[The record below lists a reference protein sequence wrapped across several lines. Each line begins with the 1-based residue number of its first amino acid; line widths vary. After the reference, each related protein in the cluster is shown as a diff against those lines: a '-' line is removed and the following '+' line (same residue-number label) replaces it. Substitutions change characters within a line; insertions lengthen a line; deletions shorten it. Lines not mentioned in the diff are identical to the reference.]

1 MKAVYLEKALP
12 GRGLDLEVSRWCSV
26 RMIRKVPESF
36 GSLEAF
42 YLESSRSRGFDLD
55 HLGIFY
61 LESSRSR
68 GFDLDYLGIFYLES
82 SR

>member
-1 MKAVYLEKALP
+1 
-12 GRGLDLEVSRWCSV
+12 
-26 RMIRKVPESF
+26 MIRKVPESF

-42 YLESSRSRGFDLD
+42 YLKSSRSRGFDLD

-68 GFDLDYLGIFYLES
+68 GFDPDYLGIFYLES